1 MEKEKFLQKDNRF
14 SIDDVRFPI
23 NDVRFPINDVRF
35 PINDVRFPI
44 NDVRFPIVDVSVYI
58 NALIFY
64 VVYSRFPINCRGWW
78 QRGCCAV
85 VTVNYLPKNYYG
97 NFRKIISRS
106 AGEGDFAEK
115 CMQFLPR
122 VVCSGGCFALGGEFH
137 HVSRDGDG
145 EE

>member
-1 MEKEKFLQKDNRF
+1 MKKEKFLQKDNRF
-14 SIDDVRFPI
+14 SIDDVSVLINAVSVFI
-23 NDVRFPINDVRF
+23 NDVRFPINNVKF
-35 PINDVRFPI
+35 L
-44 NDVRFPIVDVSVYI
+44 IVDVSVYI
-58 NALIFY
+58 NSLIFY
-64 VVYSRFPINCRGWW
+64 VVYSRFPINRRGWW
-78 QRGCCAV
+78 QGGFCTV

-122 VVCSGGCFALGGEFH
+122 GVCSGGCFALGGEFH

>member
-1 MEKEKFLQKDNRF
+1 MEKEKFLLKNSRF
-14 SIDDVRFPI
+14 PIDDMKFPIDDAKFPI
-23 NDVRFPINDVRF
+23 NDVSVF
-35 PINDVRFPI
+35 I
-44 NDVRFPIVDVSVYI
+44 NDVRFPIVDVRVYI

-64 VVYSRFPINCRGWW
+64 VVYSKFPINRRGWW
-78 QRGCCAV
+78 QGGFCTV

-122 VVCSGGCFALGGEFH
+122 GVCSGGCFALGGEFH

>member
-1 MEKEKFLQKDNRF
+1 MKKEKFLQKDNKF
-14 SIDDVRFPI
+14 PIDDVSVLI
-23 NDVRFPINDVRF
+23 DDVSVF
-35 PINDVRFPI
+35 I

-64 VVYSRFPINCRGWW
+64 VVYSRFPINRRSWL
-78 QRGCCAV
+78 QEGCCAV

-97 NFRKIISRS
+97 NVRKIISRS

-122 VVCSGGCFALGGEFH
+122 GVCSGGCFALGGEFH

>member
-14 SIDDVRFPI
+14 SIDDVSVLIDAVSVFI
-23 NDVRFPINDVRF
+23 NDVRFPIV
-35 PINDVRFPI
+35 DVRFPI

-64 VVYSRFPINCRGWW
+64 VVYSRFPINR
-78 QRGCCAV
+78 RGCWQGGFCAV

-115 CMQFLPR
+115 CMQFLPHG
-122 VVCSGGCFALGGEFH
+122 VCSGGCFALGGEFH